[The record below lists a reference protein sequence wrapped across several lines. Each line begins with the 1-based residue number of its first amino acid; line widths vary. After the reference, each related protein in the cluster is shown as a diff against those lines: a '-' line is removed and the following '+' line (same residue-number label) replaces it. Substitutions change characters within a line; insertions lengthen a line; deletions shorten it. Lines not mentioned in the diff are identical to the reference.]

1 MENRLFI
8 LLCLLWGSTWMF
20 IKVGLSSFPPL
31 IFGGLRYIIATIFLY
46 IVMKCYRLPLPTK
59 WNDIKPAVVFGTLNG
74 LSCALIYW
82 GEQFLSSSLS
92 AILNTTTPLFMTIFA
107 YIFLHE
113 EMNRYK
119 ILGLFLGFA
128 GIVAIFS
135 GDMEIKASSFW
146 GAVAMVV
153 QAAVY
158 ALGATHS
165 KKYKVSIRPLQ
176 VVTIQLL
183 AAAVELTL
191 LGLLLE
197 RQKPIAISPMGI
209 ISLIYLAIF
218 GASLAF
224 LIYYYLLTKIDVTRV
239 SYTSFITP
247 VIAAVEGVAFLKEPL
262 TVRMVIGLALT
273 LLGAYVVNVI
283 SVGVTTR
290 NPQP

>member
-20 IKVGLSSFPPL
+20 IKVGLASFPPL

-59 WNDIKPAVVFGTLNG
+59 WEDIKPAVIFGTLNG

-92 AILNTTTPLFMTIFA
+92 AILNTTTPLFMAVFA

-113 EMNRYK
+113 EMNKYK
-119 ILGLFLGFA
+119 IAGLLLGFA
-128 GIVAIFS
+128 GIVVIFS
-135 GDMEIKASSFW
+135 SNLELDASSFW

-153 QAAVY
+153 QAAIY

-165 KKYKVSIRPLQ
+165 KKYPVNIRPLQ
-176 VVTIQLL
+176 VVTIQLI

-191 LGLLLE
+191 LGIILE
-197 RQKPIAISPMGI
+197 RQKPVVISVMGV

-224 LIYYYLLTKIDVTRV
+224 LIYYYLLTKIDVTRL
-239 SYTSFITP
+239 SYISFITP

-262 TVRMVIGLALT
+262 TFRMVAGLALS
-273 LLGAYVVNVI
+273 LLGAYVVNVLA
-283 SVGVTTR
+283 VTR
-290 NPQP
+290 KAEEE